1 ARRAPRTGRSC
12 GSGCYK
18 LHTRCGNP
26 GAPRALQSDMTF
38 HRSPLLC
45 LLLALAG
52 APALAQTAAVATTK
66 SAPSKATPSKGEA
79 QALQWFNMLDANRDG
94 RISQDEAKVAYRL
107 RPSLREYF
115 KSADLNGDGY
125 VTQQEIRTVADRRRA
140 ERQARRQREAE
151 AASAPSTAR
160 PTSAQAP
167 KGDTAKKAPATP
179 MSPR

>member
-1 ARRAPRTGRSC
+1 
-12 GSGCYK
+12 
-18 LHTRCGNP
+18 
-26 GAPRALQSDMTF
+26 MTF
-38 HRSPLLC
+38 HRPALLG
-45 LLLALAG
+45 LLAALAC
-52 APALAQTAAVATTK
+52 APVLAQTAAVATTK

-151 AASAPSTAR
+151 AASALSTAR

>member
-1 ARRAPRTGRSC
+1 
-12 GSGCYK
+12 
-18 LHTRCGNP
+18 
-26 GAPRALQSDMTF
+26 MTF
-38 HRSPLLC
+38 HRPALLG
-45 LLLALAG
+45 LLAALAC
-52 APALAQTAAVATTK
+52 APVLAQTTAVAATK
-66 SAPSKATPSKGEA
+66 SAPHKGEA
-79 QALQWFNMLDANRDG
+79 QALQWFSMLDANNDG
-94 RISQDEAKVAYRL
+94 RISLDEAKVAFRL
-107 RPSLREYF
+107 KASLREYF